1 MKKEIQ
7 NVTLSIRLPKEDL
20 EYIKKEAAKREI
32 SIAQYVRQ
40 MCNPEKYG
48 SEIAWQNKKLS
59 Q

>member
-1 MKKEIQ
+1 MKEKLK
-7 NVTLSIRLPKEDL
+7 TLSIKLPESEMD
-20 EYIKKEAAKREI
+20 YIKNEAEKRGI

-59 Q
+59 S